1 MKYIAII
8 ALVIG
13 SFSTALAQQPTVK
26 DLYQTAK
33 NFMQQ
38 GDYDNATLVFN
49 NVLKQEPD
57 NVDILKDYAYLNCLK
72 RDYPKAI
79 AIGKYLTEKADA
91 DVQAFQILGIGY
103 KGNKDYASC
112 AKLYQTALTKF
123 PNSGVLYNEYGELL
137 ALDGNLPIAIQA
149 WETGI
154 IKDPNYANNYYNA
167 VMYFGK
173 FDKNLLWQLLYG
185 EIFINLESF
194 TQRTAEIKSLLLDGY
209 KKLYTEYDIEAL
221 STDTKLTVFERAI
234 YANLAKT
241 KVITSTGI
249 TPENITAIRSRFI
262 LDWFYNKADD
272 KQPYQLFQHH
282 QYLMRE
288 GMFDAYNQWLFGAA
302 ASPAAYQIWLNTHDK
317 EAAAFKQ
324 YQQNKVFKLTK

>member
-1 MKYIAII
+1 MKYLIII
-8 ALVIG
+8 ALLVAG
-13 SFSTALAQQPTVK
+13 YSNVSAQQPTVK
-26 DLYQTAK
+26 ELYQTAK

-79 AIGKYLTEKADA
+79 AIGKFLTDKPTA
-91 DVQAFQILGIGY
+91 DVQAYQILGIAY
-103 KGNKDYASC
+103 KGSKDYESC
-112 AKLYQTALTKF
+112 SKLYQVALKKY

-137 ALDGNLPIAIQA
+137 ALDNNLPTSIQA

-154 IKDPNYANNYYNA
+154 LKDPNYANNYFNA

-194 TQRTAEIKSLLLDGY
+194 TQRSAEVKSLLMDGY
-209 KKLYTEYDIEAL
+209 KKLYTDYDFEKL
-221 STDTKLTVFERAI
+221 SNDATLTVFERAI
-234 YANLAKT
+234 FEQLNKSKGLAA
-241 KVITSTGI
+241 TGI
-249 TPENITAIRSRFI
+249 LPENVSALRTRFI
-262 LDWFYNKADD
+262 LDWFYNKANE
-272 KQPYQLFQHH
+272 KQPYQLFEYQ
-282 QYLMRE
+282 QYLIRE
-288 GMFDAYNQWLFGAA
+288 GMFEAYNQWVFGAA
-302 ASPAAYQIWLNTHDK
+302 NSPAAYQIWLNTHDK

-324 YQQNKVFKLTK
+324 YQQSKVFKLR